1 MSRLYCCSCSCCAG
15 PAVIALHSAP
25 TIHVHNPCIHAS
37 MQCSAGPA
45 VIALHSA
52 PLHPQYTIHN
62 APQNQLLLL
71 CLHSAPTIHNAQYSI
86 PLYNTAVASYIL
98 YCHIVL
104 ITSIIN
110 RNQLPRSVLSLLHP
124 SRFLPHL
131 SRLSSS
137 HQSSARYDSLDFAS
151 CVWVAA
157 LGRRQVHQHQ
167 LRLQPSHF

>member
-1 MSRLYCCSCSCCAG
+1 MHPCNAAQDQPLLLCT
-15 PAVIALHSAP
+15 LHLC
-25 TIHVHNPCIHAS
+25 THNT
-37 MQCSAGPA
+37 
-45 VIALHSA
+45 
-52 PLHPQYTIHN
+52 QYTMHDQ
-62 APQNQLLLL
+62 PLLL

-86 PLYNTAVASYIL
+86 YPYNTAVASYIL

-137 HQSSARYDSLDFAS
+137 QQSSARYDSLDFAS